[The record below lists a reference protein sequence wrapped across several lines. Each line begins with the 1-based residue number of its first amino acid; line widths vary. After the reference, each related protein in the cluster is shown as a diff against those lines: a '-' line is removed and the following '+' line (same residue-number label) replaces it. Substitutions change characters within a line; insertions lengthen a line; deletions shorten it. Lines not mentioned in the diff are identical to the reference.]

1 MRQTKPRNK
10 RQPQKRR
17 NQRKEQERK
26 PNNNKKSSNETSL
39 NGSSMNPLVKWEEK
53 PHLIWILAWFTGIS
67 QQMQGSLGL
76 TMAYMNARLYL
87 KQTNKWP
94 SISTPNRSMSIQIF
108 TKDTKKV
115 MIIFHLFP
123 NIFPPQSL
131 PAILLERW
139 TSALK
144 CLCKNQSLRI
154 PSQKMT
160 VKTSPFPMENLPTKN
175 RKQFPSSFLLQLKK
189 NPPCNF

>member
-1 MRQTKPRNK
+1 MQDCISNKQTSGLQYPPQTDQWAFKYSQKTQKK
-10 RQPQKRR
+10 RW
-17 NQRKEQERK
+17 
-26 PNNNKKSSNETSL
+26 S
-39 NGSSMNPLVKWEEK
+39 
-53 PHLIWILAWFTGIS
+53 
-67 QQMQGSLGL
+67 
-76 TMAYMNARLYL
+76 YL
-87 KQTNKWP
+87 KASSPTRRLWLQLTAPFFWFSP
-94 SISTPNRSMSIQIF
+94 SQLASL
-108 TKDTKKV
+108 V
-115 MIIFHLFP
+115 FHLFP

-175 RKQFPSSFLLQLKK
+175 SKQFPSSFLLQLKK